1 MNKPAYFLHDK
12 LLSLA
17 DAISKTKDTDNIF
30 DLFNNTAFMFNLF
43 IRDCYL
49 VQTRSECKTETL
61 MMCVRE
67 CIDGMIRSIP
77 VKYAQLPPDDK

>member
-1 MNKPAYFLHDK
+1 MNKPAYFLHEK
-12 LLSLA
+12 LLSMA

-49 VQTRSECKTETL
+49 TQTRSESDTETL
-61 MMCVRE
+61 MMCMRE
-67 CIDGMIRSIP
+67 YIEGMIKSIP
-77 VKYAQLPPDDK
+77 NKFQQLPPND